1 MAKIKPPEPSLLFI
15 GILYAD
21 HEILLHS
28 KKIIGS
34 DFGPVLFESPCLPW
48 DYSSYYKKE
57 LGSPIFRQFVFFKNL
72 IDPGSLVDIK
82 LKTMERENELI
93 LEGKRRVNL
102 DPGYLMLSRIVLA
115 SAKNYAHRIYLGKGI
130 YGDVTLL
137 YSEKEGTFKPHL
149 FTYRDYQEKS
159 CIDMFLNARKMRKGM
174 SG

>member
-21 HEILLHS
+21 HEILLQS
-28 KKIIGS
+28 KKNIGS
-34 DFGPVLFESPCLPW
+34 DFGPVLFESPSLPW
-48 DYSSYYKKE
+48 DYSSYYKEE

-82 LKTMERENELI
+82 LKTMERENDLV

-130 YGDVTLL
+130 YGDATLL

-159 CIDMFLNARKMRKGM
+159 CIDMFLNARKMRKKMPG
-174 SG
+174 

>member
-1 MAKIKPPEPSLLFI
+1 MAKIKPPEPSLLFT
-15 GILYAD
+15 GILYVDDA
-21 HEILLHS
+21 ILTQV
-28 KKIIGS
+28 KNNIVS
-34 DFGPVLFESPCLPW
+34 DFGPVLFESPSLPW
-48 DYSSYYKKE
+48 DYSSYYREE
-57 LGSPIFRQFVFFKNL
+57 LGSPTFRQFVFFKNL

-82 LKTMERENELI
+82 LKTMERENELA

-130 YGDVTLL
+130 YGDATLL
-137 YSEKEGTFKPHL
+137 YNEKEATFKPHL

-159 CIDMFLNARKMRKGM
+159 CIDMFLKARKMRKGM

>member
-1 MAKIKPPEPSLLFI
+1 MAKIKPPEPSLLFT
-15 GILYAD
+15 GILYVDDA
-21 HEILLHS
+21 ILTLV
-28 KKIIGS
+28 KNNIIS
-34 DFGPVLFESPCLPW
+34 DFGSVLFESPSLSW
-48 DYSSYYKKE
+48 DYSSYYKEE

-82 LKTMERENELI
+82 LKTMERENELV

-130 YGDVTLL
+130 YGDATLL
-137 YSEKEGTFKPHL
+137 YSEKESTFKPHL

-159 CIDMFLNARKMRKGM
+159 CIDMFLTARKMRKKMPG
-174 SG
+174 

>member
-15 GILYAD
+15 GILYVD

-28 KKIIGS
+28 KKSIES
-34 DFGPVLFESPCLPW
+34 DFGPVLFESPSLPW
-48 DYSSYYKKE
+48 DYSSYYKEE
-57 LGSPIFRQFVFFKNL
+57 LGSPIFRQFVFFNNL
-72 IDPGSLVDIK
+72 IDPGSLADIK
-82 LKTMERENELI
+82 LTTMERENELI

>member
-15 GILYAD
+15 GLLYTD
-21 HEILLHS
+21 HEVLLQA
-28 KKIIGS
+28 KKNISS
-34 DFGPVLFESPCLPW
+34 DFGPILFESPCLPW
-48 DYSSYYKKE
+48 DYSSYYKEE
-57 LGSPIFRQFVFFKNL
+57 LGSPILRQFVFFKNL
-72 IDPGSLVDIK
+72 IDPGSLADIK
-82 LKTMERENELI
+82 LKTMERENELV

-130 YGDVTLL
+130 YGDATLL

>member
-15 GILYAD
+15 GLLYTD
-21 HEILLHS
+21 HEVLLQA
-28 KKIIGS
+28 KKNISG
-34 DFGPVLFESPCLPW
+34 DFGPVLFESSPLPW
-48 DYSSYYKKE
+48 DYSSYYKEE

-82 LKTMERENELI
+82 LKTMERENELV
-93 LEGKRRVNL
+93 LEGKRRINL

-130 YGDVTLL
+130 YGDATLL